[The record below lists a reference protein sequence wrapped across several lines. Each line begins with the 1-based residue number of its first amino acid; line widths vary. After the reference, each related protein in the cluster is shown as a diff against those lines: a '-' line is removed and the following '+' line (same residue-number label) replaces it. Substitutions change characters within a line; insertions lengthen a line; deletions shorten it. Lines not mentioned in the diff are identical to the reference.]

1 MRSLRSRLILSH
13 LLPILVLIPV
23 IGVALIYLLET
34 QFLLANYARELA
46 RQAVLVAD
54 IAGNYTE
61 IWFDPERAQAFV
73 RTVSPRV
80 TAKVMLL
87 DPTGRLLVSSDP
99 NDSQF
104 IGQVFAEE
112 NIRKLLEGDGEP
124 QVSYRASEISDV
136 VVPVVTS
143 GNRLLGFVRLVN
155 PLASAYE
162 RSETLRQVTL
172 WVMAGGLLLGVILA
186 VVLATD
192 LEKPLRRV
200 TQAVLRLGEG
210 NAARSPARR
219 DGAGEE
225 NSPVQASLH
234 NSQIAGELP
243 LAEEGPEEVRLLA
256 RAVNGLVERLQS
268 LEESRR
274 RLLANLVHELG
285 TPLGA
290 LRSAIQ
296 ALHGGADQDP
306 ELRAEL
312 LEGMDSEVGRL
323 KNLLEELAH
332 LHDQV
337 LGSLELNI
345 QTVNLAEWL
354 PVTVGTWREAA
365 QDKHLA
371 WRVDVPS
378 DLPAV
383 QADPNRLAQAL
394 GNLISNAIRY
404 TPEGGRIAIRA
415 WLDEAA
421 VPDGARLAI
430 SVEDSGP
437 GLHAEDQARI
447 FTPFY
452 RGRAARRF
460 SEGMG
465 LGLTIARDLVA
476 AHGGELKVDSRP
488 GQGSRFT
495 ILLLS
500 P

>member
-23 IGVALIYLLET
+23 IGVALVYLLET
-34 QFLLANYARELA
+34 QFLLANYARELV

-54 IAGNYTE
+54 IAGGYTE
-61 IWFDPERAQAFV
+61 IWFDPDRAQSFV
-73 RTVSPRV
+73 RQVSPRV

-112 NIRKLLEGDGEP
+112 NIRKLLEGGEP

-155 PLASAYE
+155 PLASAYQ

-172 WVMAGGLLLGVILA
+172 WVLAGGLLLGVILA

-210 NAARSPARR
+210 DGTYGSGQRGVPEPGKSAELGPPVSVNTPA
-219 DGAGEE
+219 G
-225 NSPVQASLH
+225 
-234 NSQIAGELP
+234 LP
-243 LAEEGPEEVRLLA
+243 LAEEGPEEVRLLS
-256 RAVNGLVERLQS
+256 RAVNGLVERLRS

-296 ALHGGADQDP
+296 ALRGGADQDP

-312 LEGMDSEVGRL
+312 LEGMDSEVSRL

-365 QDKHLA
+365 QDKHLS
-371 WRVDVPS
+371 WEVDVPS
-378 DLPAV
+378 DLPDL

-404 TPEGGRIAIRA
+404 TPEGGHIAIRA
-415 WLDEAA
+415 ALHEA
-421 VPDGARLAI
+421 VPPDGSRLAI

-437 GLHAEDQARI
+437 GLHPDDQARI
-447 FTPFY
+447 FSPFY

-460 SEGMG
+460 AEGMG
-465 LGLTIARDLVA
+465 LGLTIARDLIA
-476 AHGGELKVDSRP
+476 AHGGELKVDSVP
-488 GQGSRFT
+488 DKGSRFT
-495 ILLLS
+495 IWL
-500 P
+500 PIA

>member
-23 IGVALIYLLET
+23 IGVALVYLLET
-34 QFLLANYARELA
+34 QFLLANYARELV

-54 IAGNYTE
+54 IAGGYTE
-61 IWFDPERAQAFV
+61 IWFDPDRAQTFV
-73 RTVSPRV
+73 RQVSPRV

-104 IGQVFAEE
+104 IGQVFAED
-112 NIRKLLEGDGEP
+112 NIRNLLQGDGEP
-124 QVSYRASEISDV
+124 QVSWRASEISDV

-155 PLASAYE
+155 PLASAYQ
-162 RSETLRQVTL
+162 RSEILRQVTL
-172 WVMAGGLLLGVILA
+172 WVMVGGLLLGVILA

-200 TQAVLRLGEG
+200 TQAVLQLREG
-210 NAARSPARR
+210 NAPNGPGKRAAP
-219 DGAGEE
+219 GAVLNGGI
-225 NSPVQASLH
+225 P
-234 NSQIAGELP
+234 GELP
-243 LAEEGPEEVRLLA
+243 LVEEGPEEIRLLA
-256 RAVNGLVERLQS
+256 RAVNGLVERLRS

-290 LRSAIQ
+290 LRSAVQ
-296 ALHGGADQDP
+296 ALRGGADQDP
-306 ELRAEL
+306 ELRVEL
-312 LEGMDSEVGRL
+312 LEGMDSEVSRL

-345 QTVNLAEWL
+345 QTMNLTEWL

-365 QDKHLA
+365 QEKHLA
-371 WRVDVPS
+371 WEVDVPA
-378 DLPAV
+378 DLPAL

-415 WLDEAA
+415 ARQEAIP
-421 VPDGARLAI
+421 PDGPRLAI

-437 GLHAEDQARI
+437 GLHPDEQARI

-476 AHGGELKVDSRP
+476 AHGGQLKVDSSYD
-488 GQGSRFT
+488 QGSRFT
-495 ILLLS
+495 IEL
-500 P
+500 PVDGMANRDP